1 MAEQGDGR
9 PRGRVG
15 VRNANRQ
22 QLGSL
27 GEELAA
33 GLLTEQGLEVL
44 ARNWRCSVGELDIVA
59 LETSAE
65 GRRTAVF
72 CEVKSRRGLGFGAP
86 LESIT
91 RAKLRTLRQLA
102 ACWLREHPESVDDIR
117 LDAIGVLLEPGRAP
131 QVDHVRGI
139 G

>member
-1 MAEQGDGR
+1 MAAGGGDR
-9 PRGRVG
+9 PRAGVGLGR
-15 VRNANRQ
+15 ASRQ
-22 QLGSL
+22 ELGNL
-27 GEELAA
+27 GEDLAV
-33 GLLTEQGLEVL
+33 GLLVSQGLSVL

-59 LETSAE
+59 LETSSDD
-65 GRRTAVF
+65 RRTAVF
-72 CEVKSRRGLGFGAP
+72 CEVKARRGLGYGAP

-102 ACWLREHPESVDDIR
+102 ACWLREHPDPIDDIR
-117 LDAIGVLLEPGRAP
+117 LDAIGVLLEPGREP